1 MTIESEFGI
10 ANSDDF
16 WNMKEIMI
24 MIIGELLLNLRVE
37 KE

>member
-16 WNMKEIMI
+16 GNMKEIMI
-24 MIIGELLLNLRVE
+24 LIIGELLLNLRVE